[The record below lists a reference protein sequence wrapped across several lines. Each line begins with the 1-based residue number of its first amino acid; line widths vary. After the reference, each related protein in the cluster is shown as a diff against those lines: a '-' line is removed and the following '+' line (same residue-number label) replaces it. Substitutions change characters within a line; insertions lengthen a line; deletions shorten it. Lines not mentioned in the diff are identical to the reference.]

1 MVQFRTDG
9 ISVALT
15 YTQPAGNQ
23 PTTMKALRRTPFG
36 ALVPVDIATAPNG
49 LYLLGQV
56 MPNPA
61 WTQHVHVDAF
71 DVGLLSGFLEGFASN
86 CILIE

>member
-1 MVQFRTDG
+1 MQFKTDG
-9 ISVALT
+9 MNVALT

-36 ALVPVDIATAPNG
+36 ALMPVDIATAPNG
-49 LYLLGQV
+49 LYLLDQV
-56 MPNPA
+56 QQSPA
-61 WTQHVHVDAF
+61 WLNQAHVDAF